1 MQKQYLKLLTG
12 LVLMT
17 FFGTLLFCAT
27 DSTPVPKQARAPEN
41 ELIYYSDEFDKMR
54 EDLWDQVGYLYRDEQ
69 MQNYKQADMQFENGN
84 LVIRTRKGSFSK
96 GGLSS
101 KFAFRG
107 DFEIQLD
114 CRMDFV
120 KGVSQADMD
129 QLFSFAVLDKNMK
142 PGKMNVAVI
151 GLAMKG
157 GTGRGGIFSNYR
169 LNGKLHK
176 GILRWMEHFNGSLR
190 IERQGKH
197 ISILYKTP
205 ETTTWSLIKIFR
217 LTSND
222 MIAGFQFRNFFND
235 RTVIQ
240 ANDSVSIEIDRF
252 KVIAAKH
259 IFYVMDCCY
268 SGLGLNRAT
277 GVWPGISEYLRK
289 VAAMRVVQIITA
301 GGQGEQVQEREGH
314 GLFTSYFLKAING
327 EADLDKDNV
336 VTSCWIS

>member
-1 MQKQYLKLLTG
+1 MLKPYLKLLKV

-17 FFGTLLFCAT
+17 FVGTLLSCAT

-41 ELIYYSDEFDKMR
+41 ELAYYSDEFDKMR
-54 EDLWDQVGYLYRDEQ
+54 EDLWDPAGYLYRDEQ
-69 MQNYKQADMQFENGN
+69 MQNFKKTEMDFEEGK
-84 LVIRTRKGSFSK
+84 LILRTRAGSFSK

-176 GILRWMEHFNGSLR
+176 GILRWLEHFNGSMR

-197 ISILYKTP
+197 ISILYKTK

-217 LTSND
+217 LTGND
-222 MIAGFQFRNFFND
+222 MLAGFQFRNFFND

-240 ANDSVSIEIDRF
+240 ANDSISIEIDRF
-252 KVIAAKH
+252 KVIAAQ
-259 IFYVMDCCY
+259 
-268 SGLGLNRAT
+268 
-277 GVWPGISEYLRK
+277 E
-289 VAAMRVVQIITA
+289 II
-301 GGQGEQVQEREGH
+301 EEE
-314 GLFTSYFLKAING
+314 I
-327 EADLDKDNV
+327 
-336 VTSCWIS
+336 